1 MAVPFLDIRIQ
12 DDEARAQIVSALTE
26 LVQKTNFIGGP
37 EVEAFTKEFG
47 DYCGGRCVTVANGT
61 DALILALRAL
71 GIGAGDEVIT
81 VPFTFIATAEA
92 ISNVGATV
100 RFVDIDPRTYN
111 IDVAQLAG
119 AITPR
124 TKAIMPVH
132 LFGQVAEMDA
142 IMDLARRKNLKVI
155 EDACQAHGGEYRGK
169 RAGSFGDAAAFSFYP
184 TKNLGGLG
192 DGGAIIVQS
201 PELGAKISQ
210 LADHGRLDRYRHA
223 VEGVNSRLD
232 AFQAAGLRVK
242 LRQLPARNE
251 RRRQIAAAYARGI
264 AGLPFV
270 VTPSVAAHIV
280 PVWHLYCVESPHRDS
295 LMEHLKARGIGCGV
309 YYPIPLHL
317 QPAYARLGLAKGA
330 FPVSERAAERIL
342 ALPMFPEM
350 TDAQVAEVVD
360 AVKAFAPPR

>member
-12 DDEARAQIVSALTE
+12 DDQTRSQIVSALTA

-37 EVEAFTKEFG
+37 EVEGFTKEFG

-100 RFVDIDPRTYN
+100 KFVDIDPKTYN
-111 IDVAQLAG
+111 MDVTKIAA
-119 AITPR
+119 AITPKTR
-124 TKAIMPVH
+124 AIMPVH

-142 IMDLARRKNLKVI
+142 ILKIAREKNLKVI
-155 EDACQAHGGEYRGK
+155 EDACQAHGGEYRGR

-201 PELGAKISQ
+201 PDLAAKISQ
-210 LADHGRLDRYRHA
+210 IADHGRLDRYRHA

-242 LRQLPARNE
+242 LRQLPARND
-251 RRRQIAAAYARGI
+251 RRRAIAAAYQKGLS
-264 AGLPFV
+264 GLPFV
-270 VTPSVAAHIV
+270 VTPTVPAHIV
-280 PVWHLYCVESPHRDS
+280 PVWHLYCVESPNRDA
-295 LMEHLKARGIGCGV
+295 LMEHLKAKGIGCGV

-317 QPAYARLGLAKGA
+317 QPAYARLGLAPGA
-330 FPVSERAAERIL
+330 FPASERASERIL

-350 TDAQVAEVVD
+350 TDAHVAEVID
-360 AVKAFAPPR
+360 AVTAFSPPR